1 MRRLTYLAPLAIIA
15 CASSANAPQQ
25 SADLL
30 IRGGRVVD
38 GTGAEPRI
46 ADIGITGDRI
56 VFVGDARA
64 RNLSAT
70 RTLDASGLIVTPGF
84 IDPHTHTSGDLS
96 DSTGRDNHA
105 YLMQGVT
112 TVITGNDGGGPVD
125 VRRTLDGWERGG
137 IGTNAALYIGHG
149 TVRSTVLGSA
159 DVAPT
164 DAQLERMRGLVTE
177 AMRGGA
183 LGLSSGLY
191 YAPGSFA
198 KTEEVIALAAAAGAL
213 GGVYDTHMRD
223 ESSYTIGLLGSI
235 RESIRIAREA
245 RIPLNI
251 SHIKALGT
259 DVWGKSAEAIALIR
273 QAQAEGI
280 AITAD
285 QYPYTASGTG
295 LGAAL
300 LPRWAEAGGGDSL
313 RARIANPELRPRLVT
328 EMTENLRRRGGAE
341 SLLITSGR
349 DTTIRGK
356 TLAAIAA
363 ARGMSPVEAA
373 LQIIAIASPS
383 VASFNMNE
391 ADIERFMREDFVM
404 TGSDGSGG
412 HPRKYGTYPKKLK
425 QYVFTKRTIALPF
438 FVRASASLP
447 AETFKMKDRGYLRE
461 GYFADIAVFDSATVA
476 DQSTYE
482 EPTRLATGMRWVI
495 VNGKLAVDDGKP
507 TGVRAGRAL
516 RGPGAAPTGR

>member
-1 MRRLTYLAPLAIIA
+1 MRRIAPLVFLALIA
-15 CASSANAPQQ
+15 LSSPL
-25 SADLL
+25 SAQGPLDLL

-38 GTGAEPRI
+38 GTGSEPRV
-46 ADIGITGDRI
+46 ADIGIRGDRI
-56 VFVGDARA
+56 VFIGDSRS
-64 RNLSAT
+64 RGMTAT
-70 RTLDASGLIVTPGF
+70 RTLDASGLLVTPGF
-84 IDPHTHTSGDLS
+84 IDPHTHTAEDLS
-96 DSTGRDNHA
+96 DSTSHGNAA

-125 VRRTLDGWERGG
+125 VRRTLERWDRGG

-149 TVRSTVLGSA
+149 SVRSAVLGSA
-159 DVAPT
+159 AVAP
-164 DAQLERMRGLVTE
+164 DASQLKRMRDMVTE

-191 YAPGSFA
+191 YAPGSFGT
-198 KTEEVIALAAAAGAL
+198 TEEVIALASAASAL
-213 GGVYDTHMRD
+213 GGIYDTHMRD

-245 RIPLNI
+245 HIPLNI

-259 DVWGKSAEAIALIR
+259 DVWGKSGEAIALIK
-273 QAQAEGI
+273 QARAEGLSV
-280 AITAD
+280 TAD

-313 RARIANPELRPRLVT
+313 RRRIADPAIRPRLVT

-349 DTTIRGK
+349 DTSIRGK
-356 TLAAIAA
+356 TLAAIAS
-363 ARGMSPVEAA
+363 ARGVSPIEAA
-373 LQIIAIASPS
+373 LQIISIASPS

-391 ADIERFMREDFVM
+391 SDIERFMVEDFVM

-412 HPRKYGTYPKKLK
+412 HPRKYGTYPKKLR
-425 QYVFTKRTIALPF
+425 QYVLTKHTISLPF
-438 FVRASASLP
+438 FVRASAALP
-447 AETFKMKDRGYLRE
+447 AETLHLKDRGYLRE
-461 GYFADIAVFDSATVA
+461 GYFADIAVIDEATVA

-482 EPTRLATGMRWVI
+482 QPTRLATGMRWVI
-495 VNGKLAVDDGKP
+495 VNGRIAVDDGKP
-507 TGVRAGRAL
+507 TGVLAGRAL
-516 RGPGAAPTGR
+516 RGPGATQPNR